1 MARRSF
7 ILLSILI
14 VACAKLSFAGVCNEL
29 RPTTSVRMSCDIGRN
44 PNSVCRFRCRGGYM
58 LTNSRN
64 RIRICRCTGDTC
76 SWTGGEAIC
85 RRRSQSNNN
94 NQRRPQGV
102 TTTRR
107 PVTRRPT
114 TRPPIR
120 RTTRRPTRRPTTRP
134 TTRPTR
140 RPTRRP
146 TTRPTIRPTRRPT
159 TTSRPTTTAT
169 TRPSCP
175 SPQFH
180 GHTYQV
186 IDSWPTGAIL
196 RITINTG
203 SNEIQNGWTVLF
215 TFTRNL
221 PRNFRFM
228 SWTSR
233 KIYSGSKYLAVG
245 NLQHNRRLSSYE
257 QFSFTVVLLGTSMR
271 AMQGYTA
278 LVGFYTQV
286 VADTSCFTLQSN
298 TMALPPT
305 TQNPTTTTTTRTR
318 RTTTYRPTTRRTT
331 TQRPQPRQTTRRTT
345 RPTVRTTTR
354 RTTTQQT
361 TTISTTPS
369 NIQIDESS
377 VSRHSRG
384 CNVLRNGLTIQN
396 SGYEV
401 VEQGVE
407 NSRRFRFNAD
417 VVIAGTQNRMNGW
430 SLKLVFSKRITNIQ
444 VWEAVLSRSSD
455 DGRVFI
461 FQPHSW
467 NEELRDDFSFLII
480 PEMSSEGLPQV
491 VMFLCPREVTPNL
504 NWDGI
509 FRDRSTTS
517 SNEAVSPEERDRLR
531 SRQEQLRQR
540 QEEIAREQRRQV
552 EERRRQQ
559 ELERQQREEGQSTQV
574 TTTTQLQTQRT
585 QPATTQT
592 TRRPPTR
599 RPTTRRPTTRRPTT
613 RRPTRRPNTS
623 SSRRCSNPM
632 GIPPSNPGQTR
643 VRFRRSPPRER
654 RPYDYNEVISM
665 SILFYEAQR
674 SGELPSSNRIPWRG
688 DSGLR
693 DGCDVG
699 VDLTGGWYDAGDHVK
714 FGFPLAWSVTTLA
727 WGVIEF
733 KDAYVDANEYRRVL
747 DSLKW
752 VADYFVKAHTSRYE
766 LYGQVG
772 SGRADHLYWGR
783 SEDLRMNRPSYKI
796 DASNPGTELAAETAA
811 ALAACSVVFKNARP
825 GYSRMLLRHAT
836 ELYEF
841 ADRYRRSYHLSIP
854 DVTSYYRSYSGYND
868 ELVWG
873 ALWLYR
879 ATGMRSYLEDAK
891 RKYEQYGQGNTPIM
905 FSWDDKRAGSQVLLA
920 NFTGEAKYKGHVA
933 NYQRFLNGALKTPRG
948 LVWLDQW
955 GSNRYAANAAFIAL
969 AAAKVPGIA
978 NRNEMITFAET
989 QIHYMLGGGGRSYVV
1004 GYGQNPPTQPHH
1016 RGSSCPAA
1024 PSECSWG
1031 NFHSSAANH
1040 FTLYGAL
1047 VAGPGRDDS
1056 YTDNR
1061 GDYIANEVAVDY
1073 NAGFQSAVAGLKYFK
1088 IKQRR

>member
-1 MARRSF
+1 
-7 ILLSILI
+7 
-14 VACAKLSFAGVCNEL
+14 
-29 RPTTSVRMSCDIGRN
+29 
-44 PNSVCRFRCRGGYM
+44 
-58 LTNSRN
+58 
-64 RIRICRCTGDTC
+64 
-76 SWTGGEAIC
+76 
-85 RRRSQSNNN
+85 
-94 NQRRPQGV
+94 
-102 TTTRR
+102 
-107 PVTRRPT
+107 
-114 TRPPIR
+114 
-120 RTTRRPTRRPTTRP
+120 
-134 TTRPTR
+134 
-140 RPTRRP
+140 
-146 TTRPTIRPTRRPT
+146 
-159 TTSRPTTTAT
+159 
-169 TRPSCP
+169 
-175 SPQFH
+175 
-180 GHTYQV
+180 
-186 IDSWPTGAIL
+186 
-196 RITINTG
+196 
-203 SNEIQNGWTVLF
+203 
-215 TFTRNL
+215 
-221 PRNFRFM
+221 
-228 SWTSR
+228 
-233 KIYSGSKYLAVG
+233 
-245 NLQHNRRLSSYE
+245 
-257 QFSFTVVLLGTSMR
+257 
-271 AMQGYTA
+271 
-278 LVGFYTQV
+278 
-286 VADTSCFTLQSN
+286 
-298 TMALPPT
+298 
-305 TQNPTTTTTTRTR
+305 
-318 RTTTYRPTTRRTT
+318 
-331 TQRPQPRQTTRRTT
+331 
-345 RPTVRTTTR
+345 
-354 RTTTQQT
+354 
-361 TTISTTPS
+361 
-369 NIQIDESS
+369 
-377 VSRHSRG
+377 
-384 CNVLRNGLTIQN
+384 
-396 SGYEV
+396 
-401 VEQGVE
+401 
-407 NSRRFRFNAD
+407 
-417 VVIAGTQNRMNGW
+417 MNGW

-444 VWEAVLSRSSD
+444 VWEAILSRSSD

-480 PEMSSEGLPQV
+480 PEMSSQGLPQV
-491 VMFLCPREVTPNL
+491 VMFLCPREVTPNM

-509 FRDRSTTS
+509 FIDRSTTS
-517 SNEAVSPEERDRLR
+517 SNEAVNSQNRDRL
-531 SRQEQLRQR
+531 RQEQLRQR

-559 ELERQQREEGQSTQV
+559 ELERRQREGQSTQV

-592 TRRPPTR
+592 TRRPT
-599 RPTTRRPTTRRPTT
+599 
-613 RRPTRRPNTS
+613 TRRPNTS
-623 SSRRCSNPM
+623 SSRRCTNPM

-654 RPYDYNEVISM
+654 RPYDYNEVIAM

-674 SGELPSSNRIPWRG
+674 SGKLPSNNRIPWRG

-854 DVTSYYRSYSGYND
+854 DVTSYYRSYNGYND

-873 ALWLYR
+873 ALWLYK

-891 RKYEQYGQGNTPIM
+891 RKYDQYGQGNTPIM

-978 NRNEMITFAET
+978 NRNEMVRFAEA
-989 QIHYMLGGGGRSYVV
+989 QIHYMLGGAGRSYVV
-1004 GYGQNPPTQPHH
+1004 GYGRNPPTQPHH

-1024 PSECSWG
+1024 PTECSWG

-1040 FTLYGAL
+1040 FTLHGAL